1 MVTRAQAKAYKVG
14 LFPSCPEIC
23 RPCHRTSP
31 RSSGSLPCQDLS
43 SCRAKEVKFSPVA
56 KFCDLNLSVR
66 TAIVGASR
74 PHLSSVTDPMGPH
87 HVHQMCSP
95 EFRVRMSSLQPVTYW
110 EG

>member
-31 RSSGSLPCQDLS
+31 RSSGSLPCQDLN
-43 SCRAKEVKFSPVA
+43 SCRAKEVKFSTAA

-95 EFRVRMSSLQPVTYW
+95 EFQVRMPSLQPVTYW